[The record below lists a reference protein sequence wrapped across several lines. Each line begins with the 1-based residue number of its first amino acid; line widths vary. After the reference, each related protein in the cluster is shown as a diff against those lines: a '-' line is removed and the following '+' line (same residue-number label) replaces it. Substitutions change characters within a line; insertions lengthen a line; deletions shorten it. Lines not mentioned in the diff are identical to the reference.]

1 MNKRAWWLATL
12 LTASLWMLWPTQSVE
27 AYWGYRDWQ
36 YGHGSTYQFRP
47 RFALSLTGGFHF
59 VDTYVNPRNHYD
71 DFSPAFSFGMVE
83 LGGHLWVH
91 PNISIDLAVAG
102 HFAFNDLTG
111 AEWGYVSV
119 KPGMRV
125 RFGWFYLRTAVDLA
139 FSEAPD
145 RSTARRRPVLFGLLF
160 GVGVRIPVSRI
171 VRIIGELDYQVYF
184 SDLYYMPFYGKVGL
198 EFVF

>member
-1 MNKRAWWLATL
+1 MSKRWWLLATL
-12 LTASLWMLWPTQSVE
+12 LTGSLLALWPTQDAE

-36 YGHGSTYQFRP
+36 YNNASTYRFRP

-59 VDTYVNPRNHYD
+59 VDNYVHPGDPYN

-102 HFAFNDLTG
+102 HLAFNNLSG
-111 AEWGYVSV
+111 AEWGYISL
-119 KPGMRV
+119 KPGFRA
-125 RFGWFYLRTAVDLA
+125 RFGWFFVRGALDVA

-145 RSTARRRPVLFGLLF
+145 RATSRRRPVLFGLL
-160 GVGVRIPVSRI
+160 VGIGIRIPVSRV
-171 VRIIGELDYQVYF
+171 VRVIGELDYEVFF
-184 SDLYYMPFYGKVGL
+184 SDIVYMPLYGKVGL